1 MLKAYMDES
10 GTHDG
15 SPVVTVGLYFGK
27 PAWRNWTR
35 DWNLNKRPIKVHH
48 SVDCHNRDGEYEGWD
63 RPTRDAY
70 CARLLPV
77 ISRHNIMG
85 VAIGIH
91 MHRFNDAIK
100 PHPELREMFG
110 TPYTACFQWTVQTF
124 LQMLDESSIDQRVAF
139 FHESNDYREEAEA
152 AFAYIDKLTWLRK
165 KPITLTFGS
174 KADFVP
180 LQAADVLAYEPNHK
194 LRDPSK
200 PTRIPWEIINPGADA
215 DKSESRIR
223 LMHYGKDNMSELV
236 RLLSEYRVKL
246 LAQGWDGEVEK

>member
-1 MLKAYMDES
+1 
-10 GTHDG
+10 
-15 SPVVTVGLYFGK
+15 
-27 PAWRNWTR
+27 
-35 DWNLNKRPIKVHH
+35 
-48 SVDCHNRDGEYEGWD
+48 
-63 RPTRDAY
+63 
-70 CARLLPV
+70 
-77 ISRHNIMG
+77 
-85 VAIGIH
+85 
-91 MHRFNDAIK
+91 
-100 PHPELREMFG
+100 
-110 TPYTACFQWTVQTF
+110 
-124 LQMLDESSIDQRVAF
+124 
-139 FHESNDYREEAEA
+139 
-152 AFAYIDKLTWLRK
+152 LTLRK